1 MHPAAM
7 LQPTDISAMAEARD
21 DDYCEQYDGNEAG
34 CNADSQCEWDAE
46 DDPTDDD
53 YPGECDEADDDEDD
67 EDDEAA
73 SPNDS
78 SADGRIGETNDAR

>member
-1 MHPAAM
+1 M
-7 LQPTDISAMAEARD
+7 TSTI
-21 DDYCEQYDGNEAG
+21 
-34 CNADSQCEWDAE
+34 
-46 DDPTDDD
+46 
-53 YPGECDEADDDEDD
+53 DDEDEDEDDEDED